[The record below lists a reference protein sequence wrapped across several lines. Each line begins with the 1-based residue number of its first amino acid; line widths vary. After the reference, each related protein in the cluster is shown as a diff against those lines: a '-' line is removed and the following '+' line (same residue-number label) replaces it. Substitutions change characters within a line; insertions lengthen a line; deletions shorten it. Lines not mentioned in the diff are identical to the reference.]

1 MNTIIRRGLRECGVL
16 SRTPVWAVL
25 AVLLLSLTA
34 ATASAQEQRRHQ
46 IFWGHA
52 APQTV
57 SHFVVL
63 VADQEGDV
71 NGARQ
76 IQVGKPQGTPSGNY
90 TVFSALVDFEP
101 DEFLAVMAV
110 GLDGQASIPSDWS
123 GMPPTRPGQP
133 LPPE

>member
-1 MNTIIRRGLRECGVL
+1 MNTIIRRGRRLGRAR
-16 SRTPVWAVL
+16 SWKSAV
-25 AVLLLSLTA
+25 AIAALLLAGGMASS
-34 ATASAQEQRRHQ
+34 ASAQEQRRHQ

-63 VADQEGDV
+63 VSDQEGNV
-71 NGARQ
+71 GGARQ
-76 IQVGKPQGTPSGNY
+76 VQVGKPQGSPSGNY
-90 TVFSALVDFEP
+90 TIFSALVDFEP

-110 GLDGQASIPSDWS
+110 GLDGQPSLPSDWS